1 MATRPPTSAILLA
14 LALTVFGLASSGCD
28 DAELCDE
35 VTQFDPDAAY
45 LELGQGI
52 EAHELIEDGDTLD
65 VYLGS
70 QDLVMFALTLR
81 VEGIEVPEN
90 PLNYTD
96 DLAPEV
102 DVGIEIPGYGDDN
115 GYFCY
120 VDSFPL
126 ALHTEEGLNGEP
138 SYVAVYVPV
147 IFPDLIDAE
156 EIFGSEVTVKVRV
169 RPASGPSLEVT
180 HTMVVGDEMLSE

>member
-1 MATRPPTSAILLA
+1 MYSTTPLA
-14 LALTVFGLASSGCD
+14 LALTAFSFLLSSGCD
-28 DAELCDE
+28 EAQLCDE
-35 VTQFDPDAAY
+35 AQHADPTAAY
-45 LELGQGI
+45 LELGQGV
-52 EAHELIEDGDTLD
+52 EAHELIEDGDTLE

-70 QDLVMFALTLR
+70 QNLVMFALTLR
-81 VEGIEVPEN
+81 LEGIEVPEN

-102 DVGIEIPGYGDDN
+102 DVGIEIPGYSDDN

-126 ALHTEEGLNGEP
+126 ALHTEEGPTGEP

-147 IFPDLIDAE
+147 IFPDLIDAQ

-169 RPASGPSLEVT
+169 RPASGPSLDVT
-180 HTMVVGDEMLSE
+180 HSMVVGDEMLSE